1 MLTHRA
7 NFYTEKHLHTANSY
21 TEKLLHTE
29 TFTHRKLLHT
39 ANFCTEG
46 LLHTGNFHAEKLLH
60 RETFTQNKFLHREA
74 ATQDAPK
81 WEISAAKAP
90 FATFMQPLHFTIYGS
105 QLQKALKKM
114 LHAAAAA
121 RNLDAAIPR
130 RSAET
135 QLQNTK
141 KITRN
146 GYTNCSSKTGS
157 RRPSGKTTILKHC
170 FAKFQKP

>member
-29 TFTHRKLLHT
+29 AFTHRKLLHT

-81 WEISAAKAP
+81 LRNICCQSTIRNLHAATTFYNLRFSAAKG
-90 FATFMQPLHFTIYGS
+90 I
-105 QLQKALKKM
+105 KKN
-114 LHAAAAA
+114 AA
-121 RNLDAAIPR
+121 RSRSSEEPGRSHSTAICR
-130 RSAET
+130 DSVAKH
-135 QLQNTK
+135 K